1 MCEVQSIV
9 RRTNDEADKVLSASA
24 CGLTYISTQQASHER
39 PRARRSLDQR
49 GAVVG
54 IFFVERNLCARA
66 SCVVPIKFLC
76 VFVSIFDFI
85 RVVARAQRSVY
96 IKKSIR

>member
-1 MCEVQSIV
+1 MP
-9 RRTNDEADKVLSASA
+9 
-24 CGLTYISTQQASHER
+24 G
-39 PRARRSLDQR
+39 RARSSLDQR

-54 IFFVERNLCARA
+54 NFFVERYLCARA

-85 RVVARAQRSVY
+85 RVVARTEVGIYQEINPLMVLYGCVCRRQVL
-96 IKKSIR
+96 KNVL